1 MQANKIVELFQN
13 MAIVSMN
20 IGNLTL
26 EVNNL
31 KKKLAIGEK
40 EKSILHEELNKDK
53 TSRMVISIMWK
64 FRGGTRQ
71 RLNRILKGS
80 LQNYRMKMRSSRV
93 AQHN

>member
-64 FRGGTRQ
+64 FRGGTR
-71 RLNRILKGS
+71 
-80 LQNYRMKMRSSRV
+80 
-93 AQHN
+93 